1 MSTPFR
7 NRRRSAVA
15 AMSRRAGRVPFL
27 GRLSV
32 PTRMLAVLVIP
43 LIAAVVLAGLR
54 VSDASAQGDQY
65 DRLHRIAQL
74 SQSGSSLINNLQQE
88 RDLLIDPQAQAAN
101 GNGALQNQE
110 ERTSGAAEAFLAAA
124 RKIPSSTRLDQHI
137 QAIQAAVGTLP
148 GLRQQGGKI
157 SAAQLNSAYL
167 RVLLPII
174 GINNEL
180 GGDLDQS
187 YSPGWATYTLALDT
201 AMTWSERALIS
212 DTAKSGNLTNEQR
225 AALLSSARLQ
235 DMAQQEFRL
244 NAMQGDV
251 AAYDQLVNGSNV
263 AAANEAMKALGEA
276 NSAKLANNTL
286 PNDWYQAFTTKINGL
301 NQLQTTVGQRL
312 VNDFAQSRQQ
322 AQDQARNDL
331 LVAALILA
339 TALLLAF
346 FVSRSILRGLRELE
360 SSAVDVAETRLP
372 AAMKALTSGR
382 GNGAELRVASVAV
395 SGDDEFA
402 AVGRAV
408 DQLHREAVRLAAG
421 QARLRENVSAIFRN
435 LSHRNQSL
443 IQRQLGL
450 ITDLEREEPDPQ
462 QLARLFQLD
471 HLATR
476 MRRNSEN
483 LLVLAGA
490 ELGSRSAGPML
501 VHDAV
506 RSAISEVEQ
515 YERIAVHGLPETEL
529 TGDAVRDV
537 VHLLA
542 ELLENAVS
550 FSSPHSDVTV
560 DGQQLPDQRLVLEI
574 CDRGIGMSTDQLVQA
589 NGLLKDG
596 LSLDVSISEQL
607 GLYVVGTLARRH
619 GIEVVLRNATPGIST
634 LVILP
639 QDLLHTSG
647 RAPAPPVSETG
658 PLSRPGPGA
667 TPHAPALEGPAR
679 SAGNGPGPVSE
690 GQEAPRPALEPVP
703 QGPAAPPAPP
713 VQPVP
718 PVPPVANNDPATVTL
733 PAVSVPLTGP
743 GGSWAGPT
751 GGAPDAA
758 DTRRHHTG
766 PAPAPLPNR
775 TEPETGG
782 DLPQRVPRAHLLPG
796 AVEQAPEGGNPRD
809 PDQIRSRLSGFQ
821 SSADRTTEGEPGR
834 G

>member
-1 MSTPFR
+1 MFSPFR
-7 NRRRSAVA
+7 NRRRSRRSLV
-15 AMSRRAGRVPFL
+15 SSRAGWSPFL

-43 LIAAVVLAGLR
+43 LLAAVVLAGLR
-54 VSDASAQGDQY
+54 VSDASDQGDQY
-65 DRLHRIAQL
+65 DRLLRIAQL
-74 SQSGSSLINNLQQE
+74 SQSGSSLIDNLQRE
-88 RDLLIDPQAQAAN
+88 RDLLIDPQAQASG

-110 ERTSGAAEAFLAAA
+110 ERTSGAAEAFLTAA
-124 RKIPSSTRLDQHI
+124 RKIPSSTRLDSHI
-137 QAIQAAVGTLP
+137 QAIQAAVDTLP
-148 GLRQQGGKI
+148 GLRGLAGKA

-167 RVLLPII
+167 RVLLPVI

-212 DTAKSGNLTNEQR
+212 DTAKSGSLTNEQR

-244 NAMQGDV
+244 NAMSADT
-251 AAYDQLVNGSNV
+251 AAYDRLVGGTDV
-263 AAANEAMKALGEA
+263 AAANQAMKALGEL
-276 NSAKLANNTL
+276 NTAKLANGTL
-286 PNDWYQAFTTKINGL
+286 PGDWYKAFTTKIDGL
-301 NQLQTTVGQRL
+301 EQLQSTVGKRL
-312 VNDFAQSRQQ
+312 VDDFSQRRQE

-331 LVAALILA
+331 IVAGLILA
-339 TALLLAF
+339 TALALAF
-346 FVSRSILRGLRELE
+346 FVSRSILGGLRDLE
-360 SSAVDVAETRLP
+360 SSAVDVAESRLP

-382 GNGAELRVASVAV
+382 GNGAELQVAPVAGT
-395 SGDDEFA
+395 SHDEFA

-443 IQRQLGL
+443 IQRQLSL
-450 ITDLEREEPDPQ
+450 ITDLERDEPDPQ

-490 ELGSRSAGPML
+490 ELGSRAVGPMP

-515 YERIAVHGLPETEL
+515 YERIVVHTLPDTEL
-529 TGDAVRDV
+529 RGEAVRDV

-560 DGQQLPDQRLVLEI
+560 DGQQLPDRRLVLEI
-574 CDRGIGMSTDQLVQA
+574 CDRGIGMNTEQLAEA
-589 NGLLKDG
+589 NRLLEEG
-596 LSLDVSISEQL
+596 LSLDVSVSEQL

-619 GIEVVLRNATPGIST
+619 GIEVVLRNAAPGVST

-639 QDLLHTSG
+639 QDVLHTPE
-647 RAPAPPVSETG
+647 RPAAQAE
-658 PLSRPGPGA
+658 PGPVPGHPA
-667 TPHAPALEGPAR
+667 APRFPALEAAAPSAAGDAGPY
-679 SAGNGPGPVSE
+679 GG
-690 GQEAPRPALEPVP
+690 APEPARPALEPI
-703 QGPAAPPAPP
+703 PPTRAT
-713 VQPVP
+713 
-718 PVPPVANNDPATVTL
+718 DPATITI
-733 PAVSVPLTGP
+733 PTVSVPLTGP
-743 GGSWAGPT
+743 VGGWPERPGDARGRAPDPAPGPAGEGEPV
-751 GGAPDAA
+751 GGA
-758 DTRRHHTG
+758 
-766 PAPAPLPNR
+766 
-775 TEPETGG
+775 
-782 DLPQRVPRAHLLPG
+782 LPQRVPRAHLMPG
-796 AVEQAPEGGNPRD
+796 AVEQAPDAGHPRD
-809 PDQIRSRLSGFQ
+809 PERIRSRLSGFRNAGDP
-821 SSADRTTEGEPGR
+821 SGEGEPGR